1 MATFTIDIY
10 DQELDRVFRDNKAYI
25 SDQIRSK
32 EYEVMLGLGLDRKPL
47 KVYGMRYILK
57 TKEEI
62 NNERYKGATYED
74 VIRSI
79 IGRIG
84 KEYTVEKN
92 GDDYIIKPL
101 NDMVRE
107 SKLKNFAIVQGRAK
121 QKAYEDQLR
130 EKQRRLRAERK
141 AEEERRRP
149 ANIANKVIEHQRKPW
164 RGRQQKRG
172 KGRRRKRWTSPKQRL
187 FEELKF

>member
-1 MATFTIDIY
+1 MVTFTTDIF
-10 DQELDRVFRDNKAYI
+10 DQELDRVFTDNKAYI
-25 SDQIRSK
+25 SERIRSD
-32 EYEVMLGLGLDRKPL
+32 EYEVMLDEKPL
-47 KVYGMRYILK
+47 QVYGMRYILK

-121 QKAYEDQLR
+121 QKAYDDQLR
-130 EKQRRLRAERK
+130 EKRRERDERRK

-149 ANIANKVIEHQRKPW
+149 ANIANKVIEHQKRKPW
-164 RGRQQKRG
+164 RRPEKRG
-172 KGRRRKRWTSPKQRL
+172 KGRRRRWSSKSPPRL
-187 FEELKF
+187 LEELKF